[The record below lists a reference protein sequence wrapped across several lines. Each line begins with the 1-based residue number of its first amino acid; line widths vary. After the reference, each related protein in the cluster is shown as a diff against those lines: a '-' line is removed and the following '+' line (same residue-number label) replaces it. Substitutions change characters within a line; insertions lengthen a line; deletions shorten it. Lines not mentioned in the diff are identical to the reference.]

1 MKEQSKLIQNTISTS
16 IAGLLALGLAVAAG
30 SAVAAD
36 ADKEKCFGVTTA
48 GKNDCSTAKHACAGQ
63 SKTDKDPVEW
73 KYVAKGTC
81 EKMGGKTAAP
91 K

>member
-1 MKEQSKLIQNTISTS
+1 MKEQRSLIQNTISTS
-16 IAGLLALGLAVAAG
+16 IAGLLALGLATTATTAL
-30 SAVAAD
+30 AQEA
-36 ADKEKCFGVTTA
+36 KEKCYGVAAA
-48 GKNDCSTAKHACAGQ
+48 GKNDCGTAKHACAGQ
-63 SKTDKDPVEW
+63 SKVDKDPTEW